1 MTFISKLL
9 DTVYAK
15 YSIDTPIIFILPS
28 RRAAVFLK
36 RTLQEKYA
44 NSTFFLPKI
53 YDIDTF
59 MGELSQLERID
70 KMDLLFEF
78 YAIYKSRT
86 EKSKIESFDK
96 FISWASVLLQD
107 FNDMDAYL
115 VAIDKVFSHIE
126 DIKRIESW
134 QVDGEDTALVSRY
147 KSFWKE
153 IRYYYKALEKTLLEA
168 NKGYQGLQYR
178 EAIRNLEYFKPK
190 EKLIF
195 AGFNAL
201 TKAEE
206 IVIQHLL
213 NEEAEIYWDIDK
225 RVFKDFN
232 QESGFFI
239 RKYIQ
244 NWNYYKNNKPNWL
257 FDNFSKTN
265 KRKIEIIGA
274 SKQLGQAQYI
284 NKLLEKNQSINEKT
298 AIILND
304 EATLNP
310 VLNSLTNISS
320 INITMGFPINYSSYG
335 NLFDVLFKLYDNG
348 LKYGSEK
355 KFKFYYKDVI
365 YLLSNPLIQK
375 IINQELVNETIH
387 IIHKNNWV
395 FLGEKQLLKL
405 FPKLENIHYLFDNK
419 AVNPQNAIANCQVL
433 IKQLHDDTTSLNN
446 EYLLHFYKLFNK
458 LEILNNNYQFLT
470 DIKILYAFY
479 HQLLS
484 QETIDLQGEPLQGL
498 QLMGMLET
506 RVLDFDTVILS
517 SVNEGVLPSGQS
529 NNSFIPFEV
538 RITNELPT
546 YQERDAIFSY
556 HFFRLLYRAK
566 NIHLIYNIEQDVFGS
581 GEQSRFLLQLKNEW
595 QDVFDIT
602 EKIVTPQ
609 LITQPKKTIK
619 IDKNKA
625 IFNRLKTIAN
635 DGFSPSSLGSYIR
648 NPLDFYYKK
657 VLKIR
662 EENTVD
668 EEVAANTFGTIVHN
682 TLEELYKPYIDTV
695 LSVDIMKIML
705 TKVENTIAKYF
716 VLEYKN
722 EDYKFGKNKIA
733 FEVAKKYIRDFI
745 QKERAFIKAGNSIII
760 RHLED
765 EFIADFDYKTVD
777 FPIKIK
783 GIIDR
788 IDEVNGQTRII
799 DYKTG
804 SVNASDLSI
813 GNWELLLKENKA
825 KAFQVLTY
833 AYLVQ
838 FGNHIK
844 RDDERNIIATFP
856 SKIKLPFE
864 VGVLSFKNQQAGFMP
879 FYYSEKR
886 GQKETVINKDFIVNY
901 KQQLTLLL
909 EEIFDSSISFEEEI
923 NRD

>member
-15 YSIDTPIIFILPS
+15 YNIDTPITFILPS

-36 RTLQEKYA
+36 RTLQDKYH
-44 NSTFFLPKI
+44 NTTFFLPKI

-70 KMDLLFEF
+70 KMDLLFKF

-86 EKSKIESFDK
+86 EKTKIESFDK
-96 FISWASVLLQD
+96 FISWATVLLLD

-115 VAIDKVFSHIE
+115 VTIDQVFSHIE

-153 IRYYYKALEKTLLEA
+153 IRHYYRALEKSLLDD

-190 EKLIF
+190 EQLVF

-206 IVIQHLL
+206 VVIQHLL
-213 NEEAEIYWDIDK
+213 NNGAEIYWDIDK
-225 RVFKDFN
+225 RIYTDFN
-232 QESGFFI
+232 QESGLFI

-244 NWNYYKNNKPNWL
+244 NWSYYKNNKPNWL
-257 FDNFSKTN
+257 FDNFSKTS
-265 KRKIEIIGA
+265 KRKIEIVGA

-284 NKLLEKNQSINEKT
+284 NKLLGEKKSTNEQT
-298 AIILND
+298 AIVLND
-304 EATLNP
+304 ESALNP
-310 VLNSLTNISS
+310 VLNTLSNVSS

-348 LKYGSEK
+348 IKYGSET

-375 IINQELVNETIH
+375 IIDQELVNETIY

-419 AVNPQNAIANCQVL
+419 AVNPKGAIANCQVL
-433 IKQLHDDTTSLNN
+433 IEQLHDDTTSLNN

-458 LEILNNNYQFLT
+458 LETLNNSYEFLT
-470 DIKILYAFY
+470 NIKILYAFY

-529 NNSFIPFEV
+529 NSSFIPFEV

-566 NIHLIYNIEQDVFGS
+566 NIHLIYNTEQDVFGS

-602 EKIVTPQ
+602 EKIVSPQ
-609 LITQPKKTIK
+609 LIAQPKKTLK
-619 IDKNKA
+619 IAKNEA
-625 IFNRLKTIAN
+625 VLERLKILAES
-635 DGFSPSSLGSYIR
+635 GFSPSSLGSYIR

-682 TLEELYKPYIDTV
+682 TLEELYKPYINTV
-695 LSVDIMKIML
+695 LSIEIMKGML
-705 TKVENTIAKYF
+705 TKVPELVAKYF

-733 FEVAKKYIRDFI
+733 FEVAKKYISDFI
-745 QKERAFIKAGNSIII
+745 QKESDFIKAGNSIII

-765 EFIADFDYKTVD
+765 EFMADFEHQALA
-777 FPIKIK
+777 FSIKIK

-813 GNWELLLKENKA
+813 GNWEVLLNENKS

-838 FGNHIK
+838 FGK
-844 RDDERNIIATFP
+844 QVERDTDRNIISTLP
-856 SKIKLPFE
+856 SKISIPFE

-879 FYYSEKR
+879 FYYSVRK
-886 GQKETVINKDFIVNY
+886 QKETVINEDFIANY
-901 KQQLTLLL
+901 KQQLAQLL
-909 EEIFDSSISFEEEI
+909 EEIFDTAIPFEEEI
-923 NRD
+923 ISF